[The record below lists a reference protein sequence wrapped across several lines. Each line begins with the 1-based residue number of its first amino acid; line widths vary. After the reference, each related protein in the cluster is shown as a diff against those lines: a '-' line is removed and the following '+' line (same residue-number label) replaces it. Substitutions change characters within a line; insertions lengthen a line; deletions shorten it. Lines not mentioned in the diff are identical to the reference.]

1 MAGTGVGIIVIVII
15 LVPILFQV
23 VMHNIQM
30 KKYYNRIEERLVRL
44 ESELEKL
51 SK

>member
-1 MAGTGVGIIVIVII
+1 MNGTGIGIIVIVMI

-30 KKYYNRIEERLVRL
+30 KKYYSRIEERLEKL
-44 ESELEKL
+44 EKELERL
-51 SK
+51 S